1 MKNILVI
8 FTGGTI
14 GSSVHQGTI
23 DTDENTAFLLLQQ
36 FKQRQSQ
43 INVKFI
49 THQPYQILS
58 ENLSPRIWTTLIA
71 EIENANLNVYD
82 GIIVTHGT
90 DTLAYTA
97 AALSLYF
104 HELNV
109 PIFLVSS
116 HLPLNN
122 PQANGLDNFCFAV
135 EKIVT
140 EKLTG
145 VFVPYRNPNNAH
157 VTLHKGSHL
166 TCSPQL
172 SSDFFS
178 VAEVSSVLNVDF
190 KMPLQPRFS
199 ERILLIKP
207 YPSLNYNYLNLDNVE
222 AVLHD
227 LYHSG
232 TACTTSEWGKNHSLL
247 TFIDRCKQE
256 NVPIYLAPALKSA
269 DAYQSTLEL
278 VDAGAIMLWNL
289 TLETA
294 FVKLSLAYGNFQN
307 LTTINSFLNIKLAC
321 EYV

>member
-14 GSSVHQGTI
+14 GSSVHEGAI
-23 DTDENTAFLLLQQ
+23 DTDEKTAFLLLEQ
-36 FKQRQSQ
+36 FKQRQLQ
-43 INVKFI
+43 ANVNFI
-49 THQPYQILS
+49 TRQPYQMLS
-58 ENLSPRIWTTLIA
+58 ENLSPRIWTTLIS
-71 EIENANLNVYD
+71 EIENANPNAYD
-82 GIIVTHGT
+82 GIIITHGT
-90 DTLAYTA
+90 DTLAFTA

-104 HELNV
+104 HALNV

-116 HLPLNN
+116 HLPLSN

-135 EKIVT
+135 EKIVA

-145 VFVPYRNPNNAH
+145 VFVPYRNPNDSH
-157 VTLHKGSHL
+157 VTLHKGSFL
-166 TCSPQL
+166 TSSPQL

-178 VAEVSSVLNVDF
+178 VAEVNSVLKMDF
-190 KMPLQPRFS
+190 KTPLKPQFS

-207 YPSLNYNYLNLDNVE
+207 YPSLDYDHFNLENVD

-232 TACTTSEWGKNHSLL
+232 TACTTSNWGKNHSLL
-247 TFIDRCKQE
+247 NFIARCKRE

-278 VDAGAIMLWNL
+278 VETGATMLWNM

-294 FVKLSLAYGNFQN
+294 FAKLSLAYGNFN
-307 LTTINSFLNIKLAC
+307 T
-321 EYV
+321 